1 MAIRTVV
8 TRGYGNGTYN
18 GTIPLVVTRGYG
30 IGEPP
35 TVAIYTANVMF
46 NPTPVASLLANLALD
61 ADVISNPT
69 PTKEVN
75 SG

>member
-46 NPTPVASLLANLALD
+46 NPTPT
-61 ADVISNPT
+61 ITRYSNPS
-69 PTKEVN
+69 PTKEVK